1 MAEVDQN
8 TERSLVV
15 IQFAAPGSVVFQ
27 AQFEG
32 VTPMQMMAL
41 AGWLEVKAK
50 NAIIQAENE
59 RASEEA
65 RTSIARPKLVLPG
78 Q

>member
-1 MAEVDQN
+1 MAEVEQ
-8 TERSLVV
+8 ERSLIV
-15 IQFAAPGSVVFQ
+15 IQFTAPGSVVFQ

-32 VTPMQMMAL
+32 VTPMQMMAI
-41 AGWLEVKAK
+41 AGWMEVKAK

-59 RASEEA
+59 RAAEEA
-65 RTSIARPKLVLPG
+65 RNSIARPKLVLPG